1 MSRFSLFVLAVLAM
15 ALGLLAGCSDD
26 EGAGGT
32 GPPLDDTSPPSPV
45 TDLAVAYDP
54 GARSVML
61 SWTAPSD
68 DSAAERVSSYEI
80 RFEYTSGYAPA
91 DFWETAAVIGEAPE
105 PGPPGS
111 TETCE
116 ILEPKRA
123 RDIYVGVLAIDEA
136 GNRSAASEPEMI
148 HVAGFAFSARC
159 LDVFTGLP
167 VEGLRATVSTGESW
181 GYTTDASGGFSHE
194 GEIDDGFTHVEVR
207 SGAAPIAY
215 HAINETIV
223 LAGDSVHTF
232 YMIPVEPVEAAWAP
246 NLLGLF
252 NRLANTLPPGAALEP
267 QAPPEP
273 QPRRSPQAPQPR
285 ILAKWRRRPVA
296 CYIPP
301 FVNASGVD
309 YELQAKLAASRWM
322 ERTGETLFEFVDAP
336 PDTGIVLVYKP
347 QSEMSGIAFT
357 QHHPDA
363 QGHPVRD
370 EIWIVSEG
378 TNSLVIYKVFLH
390 EIGHTISLG
399 HTDDR
404 SFIMFVA
411 QPLPGDISDDE
422 ARVVQLHAS
431 LPVRIDMAIYDESAP

>member
-1 MSRFSLFVLAVLAM
+1 MRRSSLS
-15 ALGLLAGCSDD
+15 LLAILALLNPIVGCSGD

-32 GPPLDDTSPPSPV
+32 GPPLYDTSPPSPV
-45 TDLAVAYDP
+45 TDLVVAYDP
-54 GARSVML
+54 NAGAVIL

-68 DSAAERVSSYEI
+68 DSAAERVSAYEI
-80 RFEYTSGYAPA
+80 RIEYTSGYAPA
-91 DFWETAAVIGEAPE
+91 DFWEHAGAIADPPE

-116 ILEPKRA
+116 ILDPKRA
-123 RDIYVGVLAIDEA
+123 RDVYVGILAIDEA
-136 GNRSAASEPEMI
+136 GNRSAAGEPEMI
-148 HVAGFAFSARC
+148 HVEGFAFGARC

-181 GYTTDASGGFSHE
+181 NYTTDASGEFSHE

-215 HAINETIV
+215 HTINETIV

-232 YMIPVEPVEAAWAP
+232 YMIPVEPVGAAWAP

-252 NRLANTLPPGAALEP
+252 NRLADTLPPGAALSP
-267 QAPPEP
+267 REP
-273 QPRRSPQAPQPR
+273 QPSRSPQAPQPR

-301 FVNASGVD
+301 FVNPNGVD
-309 YELQAKLAASRWM
+309 YELQAKLAATRWM
-322 ERTGETLFEFVDAP
+322 EKTGVMLFDFVDAP

-347 QSEMSGIAFT
+347 QSEIGGIAYT
-357 QHHPDA
+357 QHTFDA
-363 QGHPVRD
+363 EGHPLRD
-370 EIWIVSEG
+370 EIRIVSEAS
-378 TNSLVIYKVFLH
+378 NAQVIYKVFLH
-390 EIGHTISLG
+390 EFGHTIPLG
-399 HTDDR
+399 HTDDM

-431 LPVRIDMAIYDESAP
+431 LPVRIDMAIYDENAP